1 MECGDNDRGCDM
13 TDKRRKALNHI
24 KSRVEPWA
32 AEEAEKVFNELDEV
46 KQKLVDLALSYGKH
60 LKGD

>member
-1 MECGDNDRGCDM
+1 M
-13 TDKRRKALNHI
+13 TDKRRIALNHI